1 MSNPPDA
8 PIEVVHQFLEAMDQR
23 LGALGEEEIQA
34 LFQDFSETA
43 QPWVMDLLVAIE
55 EANQVDPG
63 FMGEA
68 AFYVYALQKFYEEVL
83 QLPPSTIER
92 EELLDVISQVDAIFE
107 KQPAPP
113 DFQDVGRL
121 DFPCLRIEV
130 PALFFT
136 AWESCLEE
144 LVEEGSLDAEM
155 RWDLT
160 RFYLVVLSAFGDQ
173 FPGAHI

>member
-1 MSNPPDA
+1 MSNPPEA

-23 LGALGEEEIQA
+23 LGVLAEEEVQA

-55 EANQVDPG
+55 EANEVDPG
-63 FMGEA
+63 FLGEA

-92 EELLDVISQVDAIFE
+92 EELLDAIHRVDTIFE

-113 DFQDVGRL
+113 DFPDVARL

-130 PALFFT
+130 PGLFFT

-144 LVEEGSLDAEM
+144 LVEEGSLDAGM

-160 RFYLVVLSAFGDQ
+160 RFYLVVLTAFGDQ